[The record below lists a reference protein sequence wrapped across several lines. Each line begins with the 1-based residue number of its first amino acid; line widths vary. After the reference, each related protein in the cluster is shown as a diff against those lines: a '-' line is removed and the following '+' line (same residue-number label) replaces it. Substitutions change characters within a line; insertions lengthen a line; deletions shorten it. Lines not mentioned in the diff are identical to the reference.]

1 VRFRLVAAAALLHVM
16 IVVLVF
22 AAGRMQLA
30 PRFIDG
36 DGIVPGSDSVI
47 YQHDAWQLAT
57 TLRQGGFTAWRQT
70 ATPVHVRLLS
80 LVLALFPALS
90 GCGILAAEPLN
101 LLCYLAIVGFTF
113 AIGRETGSTRS
124 GLVAAGV
131 IALWPTFVLHTTQFL
146 KDPLFIA
153 GALALI
159 FIVVTWLTRTYDWRA
174 SAGAGMAMS
183 LAAVLLFLIRARFVV
198 VILALIVLGAGF
210 LLARQLVEKRV
221 YVWNVVCALV
231 TLAVALLLLSQ
242 STHTYEKVKRYPS
255 PDRGEPK
262 SSSGGTRVPTIVTWR
277 RGSDR
282 VGIAVGSVR
291 ARYIASDRAAASGID
306 DNVNIENAADLTAY
320 TPRAAAI
327 GLWAPFP
334 NLWFQSGLRS
344 GRGGRLIAGAETL
357 VIYLLELLTIPAVL
371 LRPRRAPALLLLLFA
386 LLGVTMLGL
395 VVTNIGTLYRFRY
408 SFWILIIVTGIS
420 GGWKLVRAWRAGE
433 GRRAAAAV
441 ATCFALIA
449 CSCARP
455 GRGDLS
461 ITNLTGTKIKALY
474 LSPSDSPNWQ
484 ENVLGRD
491 ILRDGDTAAIRFDS
505 RAQPPLWDLRVDA
518 GSYRAE
524 WLRLDR
530 TKISA
535 IALRLG
541 KDAAMADVR

>member
-1 VRFRLVAAAALLHVM
+1 VAAVALLHVV

-30 PRFIDG
+30 PRFLDG
-36 DGIVPGSDSVI
+36 DGIVPGSDSI
-47 YQHDAWQLAT
+47 TYQHDARQLAV
-57 TLRQGGFTAWRQT
+57 TLRQAGFGAWRHT
-70 ATPVHVRLLS
+70 AALVHVRLLS

-90 GCGILAAEPLN
+90 GYGILAAEPLN
-101 LLCYLAIVGFTF
+101 LVCYLAVISVTF

-124 GLVAAGV
+124 GLVAAAM
-131 IALWPTFVLHTTQFL
+131 IALWPTFVFHTTQFL

-153 GALALI
+153 GALALV

-174 SAGAGMAMS
+174 AAGAGMAMS
-183 LAAVLLFLIRARFVV
+183 LAAVMLFLIRAKFVA
-198 VILALIVLGAGF
+198 VIVALIVLGAVL
-210 LLARQLVEKRV
+210 LLARQLVEKRL
-221 YVWNVVCALV
+221 YLWNAVCALA
-231 TLAVALLLLSQ
+231 TLAVATLMLSQ
-242 STHTYEKVKRYPS
+242 ATRAYEKVKVYPS

-262 SSSGGTRVPTIVTWR
+262 SIAAATRVPAIVVWR
-277 RGSDR
+277 RGADPVSL
-282 VGIAVGSVR
+282 ALGSVR

-306 DNVNIENAADLTAY
+306 DDVNIESASDLVAY
-320 TPRAAAI
+320 APRAAEI

-334 NLWFQSGLRS
+334 NLWFQPGLRS
-344 GRGGRLIAGAETL
+344 GKGGRLIAGAETF

-408 SFWILIIVTGIS
+408 SFWILLIVTGVS
-420 GGWKLVRAWRAGE
+420 GGRKLVRAWRSGE

-441 ATCFALIA
+441 VACFALMA

-455 GRGDLS
+455 ARGDLI
-461 ITNLTGTKIKALY
+461 ITNLTGTKINALY
-474 LSPSDSPNWQ
+474 LSPSDSPDWQ

-491 ILRDGDTAAIRFDS
+491 VLRDGDTAAIRFRS
-505 RAQPPLWDLRVDA
+505 RVQPPLWDLRVDA
-518 GSYRAE
+518 GVYRAE

-530 TKISA
+530 TKIAA

-541 KDAAMADVR
+541 KNGAVAELR

>member
-1 VRFRLVAAAALLHVM
+1 MRFRLVAAAALFHVV

-30 PRFIDG
+30 PRFING
-36 DGIVPGSDSVI
+36 DGIVSGSDSLI
-47 YQHDAWQLAT
+47 YQRDARQLAT
-57 TLRQGGFTAWRQT
+57 TLQQSGFTAWRHT
-70 ATPVHVRLLS
+70 AAPVHVRLLS

-90 GCGILAAEPLN
+90 GYGILAAEPLN
-101 LLCYLAIVGFTF
+101 LVCYLAIVVFTF
-113 AIGRETGSTRS
+113 AIGREAGSPRS
-124 GLVAAGV
+124 GLVSAGM

-159 FIVVTWLTRTYDWRA
+159 VIVVTWLTRTYDWRA
-174 SAGAGMAMS
+174 AAGAGMAMS

-198 VILALIVLGAGF
+198 AILALIVLGAGV
-210 LLARQLVEKRV
+210 LLARQLVEKRF
-221 YVWNVVCALV
+221 YVWNVVCALI
-231 TLAVALLLLSQ
+231 TLVVALLLLSQ
-242 STHTYEKVKRYPS
+242 ATHTYVKVKRYPS
-255 PDRGEPK
+255 PISGELK
-262 SSSGGTRVPTIVTWR
+262 SSAGGTRVPAIVTWR
-277 RGSDR
+277 RGGDR

-291 ARYIASDRAAASGID
+291 ARYIASDRSAASGID
-306 DNVNIENAADLTAY
+306 DNVNIETATDLMAY
-320 TPRAAAI
+320 APRAAAI

-334 NLWFQSGLRS
+334 NLWFQPGLRS
-344 GRGGRLIAGAETL
+344 GRGGRLIAGAETF

-386 LLGVTMLGL
+386 LLGVTMLAL

-408 SFWILIIVTGIS
+408 SFWILIIVTGVS
-420 GGWKLVRAWRAGE
+420 GSRKLVRAWRLGE
-433 GRRAAAAV
+433 RRRAAAAV
-441 ATCFALIA
+441 VACFALIA

-455 GRGDLS
+455 GRGDLA
-461 ITNLTGTKIKALY
+461 ITNLTGTKISALY

-484 ENVLGRD
+484 ENVLGHD
-491 ILRDGDTAAIRFDS
+491 VLRDGDTAAIRFDS
-505 RAQPPLWDLRVDA
+505 GAEPPLWDLRVDS

-535 IALRLG
+535 IVLRLG
-541 KDAAMADVR
+541 KDAAVADVR